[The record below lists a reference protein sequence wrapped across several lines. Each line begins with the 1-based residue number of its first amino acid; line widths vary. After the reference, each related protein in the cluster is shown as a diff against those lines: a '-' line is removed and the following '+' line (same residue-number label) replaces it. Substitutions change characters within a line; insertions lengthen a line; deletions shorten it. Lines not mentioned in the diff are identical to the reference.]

1 MIKPK
6 KPIAFVCAAALLLSP
21 TGALGAS
28 PSDFVDFPNDWSQGA
43 MTAAVENGLLGGVG
57 DGRIAP
63 RGEVTRAQMAAI
75 INRAFGAEKQ
85 ASLSSYSDVAAD
97 AWYAVDMAK
106 AVQMGTFS
114 GTGNGL
120 LEPDRAITREEAF
133 SVLARA
139 FALEAGDDSS
149 LASFSDGAQVSS
161 WAKGSVS
168 AMVAAG
174 YVNGSDGNRLNPQQS
189 ITRAEFAAVMSNLV
203 AQYIDADSTLNRSLE
218 IDGNVIVRGNVDLSG
233 YTING
238 DVIIADEAANVTLDG
253 VTVNGRLVV
262 RGASDSLTISG
273 STADGVIIT
282 NPNGASVLKTDNA
295 SDLGTVTALGDLTLS
310 SGQLDRLT
318 IAESATI
325 TVEKDASV
333 STITVSADDVTINGA
348 GKVDKVQANADNVH
362 VNVEDAEVTAGKG
375 TSGVTAG
382 DTSVAPGES
391 AAVSGASDNDNENTG
406 SNTGNGG
413 STGGNNNNP
422 GGSTDTPST
431 DNPGGGNDNPGTTPG
446 GDGSNPGGNTD
457 TPGGSEETP
466 AAAIINAETTK
477 LVDLGWSQYVT
488 VQFTKGHSLKNTTLT
503 IDGTD
508 VTKACTP
515 VTDDGS
521 IVKWEITDLNPAQLV
536 ATSAGE
542 SQTDTLSDNAS
553 PKKPEVVTDSA
564 PDYMIAHGAVSYFDY
579 YLSNYDE
586 NGQVRVEPKKTTFNI
601 SGETATDVPAFY
613 SADAELHEGD
623 GHYGVSGTVTIE
635 FAQES
640 DADKAWF
647 AAVPANKTGTV
658 QLVADNE
665 NQNVIAD
672 NLSYTKNDDGTITI
686 PLGQE
691 NFYSNGRYNVRIYSD
706 GHDPALVPI
715 HVVNAQAP
723 SLSLT
728 GSGSFKSG
736 ENIHFAIKDMTYG
749 ATAPIYA
756 VELTRPDNTTVSLE
770 KFTDWG
776 QIVDSLALYNDPNN
790 NTPYNGTYTITVHS
804 NGFKDMS
811 LSFTI
816 TGGTN
821 VPTAASRS
829 TRSLNVDAVSRAT
842 SGGGSSES
850 GGSGAV
856 SANLKFDADLLINA
870 QILVDMGLANDAAK
884 GIADRWQY
892 EMSGW
897 DQVYSKTDAEHAYDW
912 GDYITKVNQ
921 ARTRGEYLSFAEYT
935 ENAADWDLT
944 GAPYAVKSVLE
955 DNLLGEAQLSGT
967 WKGQQTPTV
976 TLVDESGKAIDA
988 VKEGSD
994 ARLKF
999 SDAAYLEKLDSLNI
1013 NSEPFDMDKTL
1024 YSVNGDTLIIK
1035 NEALDFGTNNL
1046 VIYADGYRAKY
1057 VNIRYDRNLETGL
1070 SLSGPGNFERGNQA
1084 KITVENSKDDYLNNL
1099 TAVTVYKPS
1108 GATERVFAWGVGSFD
1123 DEYYQ
1128 VSNNNVLT
1136 IVDNKGNIFNEDGEY
1151 TIALDAQYYNR
1162 LTTEQFTVTGKLE
1175 TAPAAVSASK
1185 DSADNYVV
1193 HFDDASAYAWK
1204 AKWTSVTVN
1213 ETAYDEAGIGA
1224 TTLNR
1229 NDYKWSTGTSGGYD
1243 LTLQSQS
1250 FTQAENTIV
1259 IKATGYADATFKVTK
1274 DGSLVGAPE
1283 EPDTPDT
1290 QPAPTAPTATVDDN
1304 GNVKLTFDAPDST
1317 WRSKVS
1323 AVKVND
1329 TAYTKFDDLTGN
1341 PGENQYEWQESKGQD
1356 IDTLYLDKT
1365 SFSNGDNIVV
1375 ISAEGY
1381 KDLTVKVTIEES
1393 EEPGGETS
1401 ILEVPNISNYGRTSN
1416 IIYFDQEG
1424 TNEAAESYLNALS
1437 ESGKVTVNG
1446 TEYRKSDYS
1455 SWLED
1460 NEYGIV
1466 NGDDKQIKLDDAA
1479 FDYMKDNTIVI
1490 EVEGYKTLTVTVHSN
1505 GSYTATTSKPGDS
1518 TSSSD
1523 SEQENGKEAPRPGD
1537 FEKDTMGLGSNK
1549 LHFYYDRDNE
1559 SLVKEYLQ
1567 SITDVTVNGSKYS
1580 IGEGGWGIA
1589 DNVFD
1594 NSSAAE
1600 TDKYLELSTNAFK
1613 NDGTDTIIIK
1623 ADGYKDLTITIDKD
1637 GNL

>member
-28 PSDFVDFPNDWSQGA
+28 SSDFVDFPNDWSQGA

-63 RGEVTRAQMAAI
+63 QGEVTRAQMAAI

-174 YVNGSDGNRLNPQQS
+174 YVNGSDGNRLNPQQT
-189 ITRAEFAAVMSNLV
+189 ITRAEFAAVMSKIV
-203 AQYIDADSTLNRSLE
+203 AQYIDAEDVQQSRSLS

-262 RGASDSLTISG
+262 RGASDSLTIND

-310 SGQLDRLT
+310 GGQLDRLT

-391 AAVSGASDNDNENTG
+391 AAVSGDSDNDNENTG

-422 GGSTDTPST
+422 GGSTDTPGT

-488 VQFTKGHSLKNTTLT
+488 IQFTKGHTLENTTLS

-553 PKKPEVVTDSA
+553 PKNPKVVTDSA
-564 PDYMIAHGAVSYFDY
+564 PDYMIAHGPVSYFDY

-691 NFYSNGRYNVRIYSD
+691 NFYSNGRYNVSIYSD

-776 QIVDSLALYNDPNN
+776 QIDDSLVLYNDNTN
-790 NTPYNGTYTITVHS
+790 NTLYNGTYTITVHS

-811 LSFTI
+811 LPFTI

-897 DQVYSKTDAEHAYDW
+897 DQVYSKTDAENAYDW

-921 ARTRGEYLSFAEYT
+921 ARTQGDYLSFAEYT
-935 ENAADWDLT
+935 ENADWDLT
-944 GAPYAVKSVLE
+944 GTPYAVKSVLE
-955 DNLLGEAQLSGT
+955 DNLLGEAQLYGT

-1013 NSEPFDMDKTL
+1013 NSEPFDMDKDL
-1024 YSVNGDTLIIK
+1024 YRISGDTLTIK

-1070 SLSGPGNFERGNQA
+1070 SLSGPGNFERGSQA
-1084 KITVENSKDDYLNNL
+1084 RIEVTGSSDDYLKNL

-1108 GATERVFAWGVGSFD
+1108 GATERVFASGVGSFE

-1128 VSNNNVLT
+1128 VSNGNVLI

-1162 LTTEQFTVTGKLE
+1162 LTTEQFTVTGKQE

-1185 DSADNYVV
+1185 DNDDNYVV

-1204 AKWTSVTVN
+1204 EKWTSVTVN
-1213 ETAYDEAGIGA
+1213 GTTYDETGIGA

-1274 DGSLVGAPE
+1274 DGCLVGATE
-1283 EPDTPDT
+1283 EPDTPNK
-1290 QPAPTAPTATVDDN
+1290 QPNLGEITSSVDKDN
-1304 GNVKLTFDAPDST
+1304 NVTLAFNNLDST
-1317 WRSKVS
+1317 WQGKITSI
-1323 AVKVND
+1323 KVNEQV
-1329 TAYTKFDDLTGN
+1329 YTEFTGSYPSK
-1341 PGENQYEWQESKGQD
+1341 PGNNEYDWQYGNQGQE
-1356 IDTLYLDKT
+1356 LYLDKT
-1365 SFSNGDNIVV
+1365 SFNTGYNTVV

-1381 KDLTVKVTIEES
+1381 EDLTVKVNITKPAEPPAPAEQEPPAVTES
-1393 EEPGGETS
+1393 GDDAQGAFELKFGKS
-1401 ILEVPNISNYGRTSN
+1401 
-1416 IIYFDQEG
+1416 
-1424 TNEAAESYLNALS
+1424 EAARSYLSKGSFSVVVNNTTYK
-1437 ESGKVTVNG
+1437 ESTLPL
-1446 TEYRKSDYS
+1446 
-1455 SWLED
+1455 WD
-1460 NEYGIV
+1460 NEFFVYVDGNSI
-1466 NGDDKQIKLDDAA
+1466 
-1479 FDYMKDNTIVI
+1479 
-1490 EVEGYKTLTVTVHSN
+1490 TL
-1505 GSYTATTSKPGDS
+1505 
-1518 TSSSD
+1518 SD
-1523 SEQENGKEAPRPGD
+1523 SAFTEDGN
-1537 FEKDTMGLGSNK
+1537 TT
-1549 LHFYYDRDNE
+1549 
-1559 SLVKEYLQ
+1559 
-1567 SITDVTVNGSKYS
+1567 IT
-1580 IGEGGWGIA
+1580 I
-1589 DNVFD
+1589 
-1594 NSSAAE
+1594 SAE
-1600 TDKYLELSTNAFK
+1600 
-1613 NDGTDTIIIK
+1613 
-1623 ADGYKDLTITIDKD
+1623 GYKDLTITIDKY
-1637 GNL
+1637 GNIVE

>member
-28 PSDFVDFPNDWSQGA
+28 PSDFVDFPNDWSTGA
-43 MTAAVENGLLGGVG
+43 MTAAVDNGLLGGVG

-63 RGEVTRAQMAAI
+63 QGEVTRAQMAAI

-174 YVNGSDGNRLNPQQS
+174 YVNGSDGNRLNPQQT
-189 ITRAEFAAVMSNLV
+189 ITRAEFAAVMSKIV

-238 DVIIADEAANVTLDG
+238 DVIIADEATNVTLDG

-262 RGASDSLTISG
+262 RGASDSLTIND

-295 SDLGTVTALGDLTLS
+295 SDLGTVTAFGDITLS
-310 SGQLDRLT
+310 GGQLDRLT

-333 STITVSADDVTINGA
+333 ETITVSADDVTINGA

-391 AAVSGASDNDNENTG
+391 ATVSGDSDNDNENTG
-406 SNTGNGG
+406 NGG
-413 STGGNNNNP
+413 SSGGNNN
-422 GGSTDTPST
+422 
-431 DNPGGGNDNPGTTPG
+431 NPGGGNDNPGTTPG
-446 GDGSNPGGNTD
+446 GGEGTGDNTN
-457 TPGGSEETP
+457 PGGSEETP

-488 VQFTKGHSLKNTTLT
+488 VQFTKGHTLDNTILT

-508 VTKACTP
+508 VTDACTP
-515 VTDDGS
+515 VTEDGS

-542 SQTDTLSDNAS
+542 SQTDTLSNNAS
-553 PKKPEVVTDSA
+553 PKKPEVVTDTA
-564 PDYMIAHGAVSYFDY
+564 PDYMIAHGPVSYFDY

-586 NGQVRVEPKKTTFNI
+586 NGQVRVDPAKTTFNI

-613 SADAELHEGD
+613 SADAELHESD

-635 FAQES
+635 FAQET

-647 AAVPANKTGTV
+647 AAVPANKSGTV

-672 NLSYTKNDDGTITI
+672 NLSYTKHNDGTITI

-728 GSGSFKSG
+728 GSGSLGSG
-736 ENIHFAIKDMTYG
+736 ENIHFAIKDMTCG

-776 QIVDSLALYNDPNN
+776 QIGDSLALYNDPNN

-816 TGGTN
+816 TGGTD

-856 SANLKFDADLLINA
+856 PANLKFDADLLINA

-912 GDYITKVNQ
+912 NDYFTKVNQ
-921 ARTRGEYLSFAEYT
+921 ARTRGEYLSFAEYV
-935 ENAADWDLT
+935 NKDADWDLT

-955 DNLLGEAQLSGT
+955 DNLLGETQLSGT

-988 VKEGSD
+988 VKEGSN

-999 SDAAYLEKLDSLNI
+999 SDAAYLKALDSLNI
-1013 NSEPFDMDKTL
+1013 NSEPFDMDDTL
-1024 YSVNGDTLIIK
+1024 YSVSGDTLTIK

-1070 SLSGPGNFERGNQA
+1070 SLSGPGNFESGNQA
-1084 KITVENSKDDYLNNL
+1084 KITVENSKGDYLKNL

-1108 GATERVFAWGVGSFD
+1108 GATERVFARGVGSFY

-1128 VSNNNVLT
+1128 VSNNVLI
-1136 IVDNKGNIFNEDGEY
+1136 IVDNNGNIFDENGTY

-1185 DSADNYVV
+1185 DSAGNYVV

-1213 ETAYDEAGIGA
+1213 ETAYDEAVIGGP
-1224 TTLNR
+1224 LNR
-1229 NDYKWSTGTSGGYD
+1229 KDYKWTTGVHGGYD
-1243 LTLQSQS
+1243 LTLQADAFDQE
-1250 FTQAENTIV
+1250 ENTIV
-1259 IKATGYADATFKVTK
+1259 IKATGYNDTTIKVTSE
-1274 DGSLVGAPE
+1274 GSLVGAPE
-1283 EPDTPDT
+1283 DPAEEAK
-1290 QPAPTAPTATVDDN
+1290 PAPAAPTATVDED
-1304 GNVKLTFDAPDST
+1304 GNVTLAFDSVDSS
-1317 WRSKVS
+1317 WKS
-1323 AVKVND
+1323 AISSVEVNGVGYSAFND
-1329 TAYTKFDDLTGN
+1329 HIGT
-1341 PGENQYEWQESKGQD
+1341 PGEKNYQWKIDAYGGQE
-1356 IDTLYLDKT
+1356 LYLDKT
-1365 SFSNGDNIVV
+1365 SFVTGENNTVV
-1375 ISAEGY
+1375 IKAEGY
-1381 KDLTVKVTIEES
+1381 KDLTVTVKIDGE
-1393 EEPGGETS
+1393 EEPGDT
-1401 ILEVPNISNYGRTSN
+1401 IKDVPEVTYQKYGYGTAYLYIDNGSMSSTDGANYVNAISR
-1416 IIYFDQEG
+1416 I
-1424 TNEAAESYLNALS
+1424 
-1437 ESGKVTVNG
+1437 TVDG
-1446 TEYRKSDYS
+1446 TEYSEAWGYS
-1455 SWLED
+1455 PSA
-1460 NEYGIV
+1460 NQYVTSSSTPYI
-1466 NGDDKQIKLDDAA
+1466 A
-1479 FDYMKDNTIVI
+1479 FTESTFSSEKDTVVV
-1490 EVEGYKTLTVTVHSN
+1490 VEADGYKTLTVTVHPDGTYTTSTSDPATEGEKQPVAGIDAPQPLSASKDSYNDVTIKFTDSNLTSEIEVFANKINAVAVNN
-1505 GSYTATTSKPGDS
+1505 GSSEISYSVEEGHGIFGL
-1518 TSSSD
+1518 SD
-1523 SEQENGKEAPRPGD
+1523 NSYKISLD
-1537 FEKDTMGLGSNK
+1537 GSNFSIK
-1549 LHFYYDRDNE
+1549 L
-1559 SLVKEYLQ
+1559 
-1567 SITDVTVNGSKYS
+1567 
-1580 IGEGGWGIA
+1580 A
-1589 DNVFD
+1589 DNGFNTSG
-1594 NSSAAE
+1594 NSIV
-1600 TDKYLELSTNAFK
+1600 TL
-1613 NDGTDTIIIK
+1613 K

-1637 GNL
+1637 GTLV

>member
-63 RGEVTRAQMAAI
+63 QGEVTRAQMAAI
-75 INRAFGAEKQ
+75 INRAFGAEKT
-85 ASLSSYSDVAAD
+85 ASLTGYTDVAAN
-97 AWYAVDMAK
+97 AWYATDMAK

-149 LASFSDGAQVSS
+149 LASFSDGAQVSN

-174 YVNGSDGNRLNPQQS
+174 YVNGSDGNRLNPQQT
-189 ITRAEFAAVMSNLV
+189 ITRAEFAAVMSKIV

-238 DVIIADEAANVTLDG
+238 DVIIADEATNVTLDG

-310 SGQLDRLT
+310 GGQLDRLT

-333 STITVSADDVTINGA
+333 ETITVSADDVTINGA

-382 DTSVAPGES
+382 GENVSAGES
-391 AAVSGASDNDNENTG
+391 TTVGDSAEDGDNDKNPG
-406 SNTGNGG
+406 STGG
-413 STGGNNNNP
+413 STGGSSNS
-422 GGSTDTPST
+422 GGNTGGNTGGPT
-431 DNPGGGNDNPGTTPG
+431 GGGETTDPTPG
-446 GDGSNPGGNTD
+446 GD
-457 TPGGSEETP
+457 EEESVKL
-466 AAAIINAETTK
+466 INAETTR
-477 LVDLGWSQYVT
+477 LIDLGWSQYVV
-488 VQFTKGHSLKNTTLT
+488 VQFADGHSLSDTTLT

-508 VTKACTP
+508 VTSAFTP

-521 IVKWEITDLNPAQLV
+521 IVKWEITHLSPAQLV
-536 ATSAGE
+536 ATSDGE
-542 SQTDTLSDNAS
+542 SQSDTLSDNAN
-553 PKKPEVVTDSA
+553 PTAPTVETNTA

-586 NGQVRVEPKKTTFNI
+586 NGQVRVDPTKTTFNI
-601 SGETATDVPAFY
+601 SGQEVTNVPAFY
-613 SADAELHEGD
+613 SADAELKASD
-623 GHYGVSGTVTIE
+623 GQYGVSGTVTIE

-736 ENIHFAIKDMTYG
+736 ENIHFAIEDMTYG

-776 QIVDSLALYNDPNN
+776 QIDDSLVLYNDNTN
-790 NTPYNGTYTITVHS
+790 NTLYNGTYTITVHS

-897 DQVYSKTDAEHAYDW
+897 DQVYSKTDAENAYDW

-921 ARTRGEYLSFAEYT
+921 ARTWGEYLSFAEYT
-935 ENAADWDLT
+935 ENADLDLT
-944 GAPYAVKSVLE
+944 GTPYAVKSVLE
-955 DNLLGEAQLSGT
+955 DNLLGEAQLYGT

-976 TLVDESGKAIDA
+976 TLVDENGEAIDA

-994 ARLKF
+994 ALLKF
-999 SDAAYLEKLDSLNI
+999 SDAAYFEKLDSLNI
-1013 NSEPFDMDKTL
+1013 NSEPFDMDEDL
-1024 YSVNGDTLIIK
+1024 YSVNGDTLTIK

-1046 VIYADGYRAKY
+1046 VIYANGYRVKY
-1057 VNIRYDRNLETGL
+1057 VNIRYDRNLETSL

-1084 KITVENSKDDYLNNL
+1084 KITVENSKGDYLDNL

-1108 GATERVFAWGVGSFD
+1108 GATERVFAQGVGNFY

-1128 VSNNNVLT
+1128 VSNDNVLT
-1136 IVDNKGNIFNEDGEY
+1136 IVDNKGNIFDEDGEY
-1151 TIALDAQYYNR
+1151 TISLDAQYYNR

-1185 DSADNYVV
+1185 DSDGNYVV
-1193 HFDDASAYAWK
+1193 HFDDSNAYAWK
-1204 AKWTSVTVN
+1204 DKWTSVTVN
-1213 ETAYDEAGIGA
+1213 ETAYDAAGIGGA
-1224 TTLNR
+1224 LNNR
-1229 NDYKWSTGTSGGYD
+1229 DYKWSVGTNGGYD
-1243 LTLQSQS
+1243 LTLQANAFDQE
-1250 FTQAENTIV
+1250 ENTIV
-1259 IKATGYADATFKVTK
+1259 IKATGYNDTTIKVTNE
-1274 DGSLVGAPE
+1274 GRLVGAPE

-1304 GNVKLTFDAPDST
+1304 GNVTLAFDNLDNT
-1317 WRSKVS
+1317 WQGKITSI
-1323 AVKVND
+1323 KVNEQV
-1329 TAYTKFDDLTGN
+1329 YQKFTGSYSSK
-1341 PGENQYEWQESKGQD
+1341 PGSNEYNWQYGSYGQE
-1356 IDTLYLDKT
+1356 LYLDKT
-1365 SFSNGDNIVV
+1365 SFNTGDNTVV

-1381 KDLTVKVTIEES
+1381 KDLTVNVNIEEP
-1393 EEPGGETS
+1393 EEPPTS
-1401 ILEVPNISNYGRTSN
+1401 EDQAAPKATFEKSYSYGYL
-1416 IIYFDQEG
+1416 YFDKENDYSAEG
-1424 TNEAAESYLNALS
+1424 KAYVEAITEIS
-1437 ESGKVTVNG
+1437 VNG
-1446 TEYRKSDYS
+1446 TEFSEPGYGSYPGTGEYYPSSSGYQKYVSFNESDIS
-1455 SWLED
+1455 TTD
-1460 NEYGIV
+1460 NT
-1466 NGDDKQIKLDDAA
+1466 
-1479 FDYMKDNTIVI
+1479 TIVI
-1490 EVEGYKTLTVTVHSN
+1490 KATGYKDLTIVINKDGQLVSQ
-1505 GSYTATTSKPGDS
+1505 GSGEVGG
-1518 TSSSD
+1518 SD
-1523 SEQENGKEAPRPGD
+1523 QETGKEAPSVSST
-1537 FEKDTMGLGSNK
+1537 EKDSDNNYVLYFENLNDDVWENKVSSGLAT
-1549 LHFYYDRDNE
+1549 L
-1559 SLVKEYLQ
+1559 
-1567 SITDVTVNGSKYS
+1567 TVNDTTYNKMSNPFWLDSNEYQWSSRGSYS
-1580 IGEGGWGIA
+1580 YPELTLDA
-1589 DNVFD
+1589 TSFT
-1594 NSSAAE
+1594 E
-1600 TDKYLELSTNAFK
+1600 TENEIVISV
-1613 NDGTDTIIIK
+1613 
-1623 ADGYKDLTITIDKD
+1623 DGYKDLTITIDKD
-1637 GNL
+1637 GNIVE

>member
-28 PSDFVDFPNDWSQGA
+28 PSDFVDFPNDWSTGA

-63 RGEVTRAQMAAI
+63 QGEVTRAQMAAI

-149 LASFSDGAQVSS
+149 LTSFSDGAQVSS

-174 YVNGSDGNRLNPQQS
+174 YVNGSEGNRLNPQQT
-189 ITRAEFAAVMSNLV
+189 ITRAEFAAVMSKIV

-238 DVIIADEAANVTLDG
+238 DVIIADEATNVTLDG

-262 RGASDSLTISG
+262 RGASDSLTINDS
-273 STADGVIIT
+273 SADGVIIT

-310 SGQLDRLT
+310 GGQLDRLT

-333 STITVSADDVTINGA
+333 ETITVSADDVTINGA

-391 AAVSGASDNDNENTG
+391 ATVSGDSDSDNDNENTG

-413 STGGNNNNP
+413 SSGGNNNNP
-422 GGSTDTPST
+422 GGSTDTPGT

-446 GDGSNPGGNTD
+446 GGESTGDNTN
-457 TPGGSEETP
+457 PGGSEETP

-488 VQFTKGHSLKNTTLT
+488 VQFTKGHTLDNTILT

-508 VTKACTP
+508 VTSAFTR

-521 IVKWEITDLNPAQLV
+521 IVKWEITDLNPAQLTV
-536 ATSAGE
+536 TSGADT
-542 SQTDTLSDNAS
+542 QTVTLSNNAS
-553 PKKPEVVTDSA
+553 PENPEVITDTA

-691 NFYSNGRYNVRIYSD
+691 NFYSNGRYNVSIYSD

-776 QIVDSLALYNDPNN
+776 QIDDSLVLYNDNTN
-790 NTPYNGTYTITVHS
+790 NTLYNGTYTITVHS

-811 LSFTI
+811 LPFTI

-897 DQVYSKTDAEHAYDW
+897 DQVYSKTDAENAYDW

-935 ENAADWDLT
+935 ENADLDLT
-944 GAPYAVKSVLE
+944 GTPYAVKSVLE
-955 DNLLGEAQLSGT
+955 DNLLGEAQLYGT

-976 TLVDESGKAIDA
+976 TLVDENGEAIDA

-994 ARLKF
+994 ALLKF
-999 SDAAYLEKLDSLNI
+999 SDAAYFEKLDSLNI
-1013 NSEPFDMDKTL
+1013 NSEPFDMDEDL
-1024 YSVNGDTLIIK
+1024 YSVNGDTLTIK

-1046 VIYADGYRAKY
+1046 VIYANGYRVKY
-1057 VNIRYDRNLETGL
+1057 VNIRYDRNLETSL

-1084 KITVENSKDDYLNNL
+1084 KITVENSKGDYLDNL

-1108 GATERVFAWGVGSFD
+1108 GATERVFAQGVGNFY

-1128 VSNNNVLT
+1128 VSNDNVLT
-1136 IVDNKGNIFNEDGEY
+1136 IVDNKGNIFDEDGEY
-1151 TIALDAQYYNR
+1151 TISLDAQYYNR

-1185 DSADNYVV
+1185 DSDGNYVV
-1193 HFDDASAYAWK
+1193 HFDDSNAYAWK
-1204 AKWTSVTVN
+1204 DKWISVTVN
-1213 ETAYDEAGIGA
+1213 ETAYDAAGIGGA
-1224 TTLNR
+1224 LNNR
-1229 NDYKWSTGTSGGYD
+1229 DYKWSVGTNGGYD
-1243 LTLQSQS
+1243 LTLQANAFDQE
-1250 FTQAENTIV
+1250 ENTIV
-1259 IKATGYADATFKVTK
+1259 IKATGYNDTTIKVTNE
-1274 DGSLVGAPE
+1274 GRLVGAPE

-1304 GNVKLTFDAPDST
+1304 GNVTLAFDNLDNT
-1317 WRSKVS
+1317 WQGKITSI
-1323 AVKVND
+1323 KVNEQV
-1329 TAYTKFDDLTGN
+1329 YQKFTGSYSSK
-1341 PGENQYEWQESKGQD
+1341 PGSNEYNWQYGSYGQE
-1356 IDTLYLDKT
+1356 LYLDKT
-1365 SFSNGDNIVV
+1365 SFNTGDNTVV

-1381 KDLTVKVTIEES
+1381 KDLTVNVNIEEPEKPPVS
-1393 EEPGGETS
+1393 EDLAAPKATFEKS
-1401 ILEVPNISNYGRTSN
+1401 YGYGYL
-1416 IIYFDQEG
+1416 YFDKENNNSQAGKAYVDAITEISVNDVEFSEPAYG
-1424 TNEAAESYLNALS
+1424 YKPDPGEYYPSSSSYEKYVSFNEKDIS
-1437 ESGKVTVNG
+1437 T
-1446 TEYRKSDYS
+1446 T
-1455 SWLED
+1455 
-1460 NEYGIV
+1460 
-1466 NGDDKQIKLDDAA
+1466 GDT
-1479 FDYMKDNTIVI
+1479 TIVI
-1490 EVEGYKTLTVTVHSN
+1490 K
-1505 GSYTATTSKPGDS
+1505 AT
-1518 TSSSD
+1518 
-1523 SEQENGKEAPRPGD
+1523 
-1537 FEKDTMGLGSNK
+1537 
-1549 LHFYYDRDNE
+1549 
-1559 SLVKEYLQ
+1559 
-1567 SITDVTVNGSKYS
+1567 
-1580 IGEGGWGIA
+1580 
-1589 DNVFD
+1589 
-1594 NSSAAE
+1594 
-1600 TDKYLELSTNAFK
+1600 
-1613 NDGTDTIIIK
+1613 
-1623 ADGYKDLTITIDKD
+1623 GYKDLTIVINKDGQLVSQGSGEVGDSDQETGKEAPSISSTVKDYYDDYVLYFENLNDDAWASSVSSGRATITVNGTTYNIMSSYPLSSNEYRWSRSGSYGYPELTLDATSFTETENKIEISVEGYKDLIITIDQNGTLIK
-1637 GNL
+1637 

>member
-1 MIKPK
+1 
-6 KPIAFVCAAALLLSP
+6 
-21 TGALGAS
+21 
-28 PSDFVDFPNDWSQGA
+28 

-63 RGEVTRAQMAAI
+63 QGEVTRAQMAAI

-139 FALEAGDDSS
+139 FALSAGDGAALND
-149 LASFSDGAQVSS
+149 FTDGAQVSA
-161 WAKGSVS
+161 WARGSVS
-168 AMVAAG
+168 AMVAGG

-238 DVIIADEAANVTLDG
+238 DIIIADEATNVTLDG

-262 RGASDSLTISG
+262 RGASDSLTISD

-310 SGQLDRLT
+310 GGQLDRLT

-391 AAVSGASDNDNENTG
+391 ATVSGDSDNDNENTG
-406 SNTGNGG
+406 SNGGNGG
-413 STGGNNNNP
+413 SSGGNNNNP
-422 GGSTDTPST
+422 GGSTDTPGT

-446 GDGSNPGGNTD
+446 GGESTGDNTN
-457 TPGGSEETP
+457 PGGSEETP

-488 VQFTKGHSLKNTTLT
+488 VQFTKGHTLENTTLT

-508 VTKACTP
+508 VTKAFTP

-542 SQTDTLSDNAS
+542 SQTDTLSGNAS
-553 PKKPEVVTDSA
+553 PKKPEVVTDTA
-564 PDYMIAHGAVSYFDY
+564 PDYMIAHGPVSYFDY

-586 NGQVRVEPKKTTFNI
+586 NGQVRVDPAKTTFNI

-613 SADAELHEGD
+613 SADAELHESD

-635 FAQES
+635 FAQET

-647 AAVPANKTGTV
+647 AAVPANKSGTV

-672 NLSYTKNDDGTITI
+672 NLSYTKHNDGTITI

-691 NFYSNGRYNVRIYSD
+691 NFYSNGRYNVHIYSD
-706 GHDPALVPI
+706 GHDDALVPI
-715 HVVNAQAP
+715 HVVNETAP

-728 GSGSFKSG
+728 GSGSFASG
-736 ENIHFAIKDMTYG
+736 ENIHFSIENMTYG

-756 VELTRPDNTTVSLE
+756 VELTRPDGTTVSLE
-770 KFTDWG
+770 KFTDWA
-776 QIVDSLALYNDPNN
+776 QIGDSLVLYNDNTN
-790 NTPYNGTYTITVHS
+790 NTLYTGSYTITVHS

-816 TGGTN
+816 TGGTD

-856 SANLKFDADLLINA
+856 TANLKFDADLLINA
-870 QILVDMGLANDAAK
+870 QILVDMGMANDAAK
-884 GIADRWQY
+884 GIADRWKY
-892 EMSGW
+892 EMAGW

-912 GDYITKVNQ
+912 SDYITKVNQ
-921 ARTRGEYLSFAEYT
+921 ARTRGEYLSFAEYV
-935 ENAADWDLT
+935 NKKPDWDLT

-955 DNLLGEAQLSGT
+955 DNLLGETQLSGT

-988 VKEGSD
+988 VKEGSA

-999 SDAAYLEKLDSLNI
+999 SDAAYLKALNSLNI
-1013 NSEPFDMDKTL
+1013 NSEPFDMEDTL
-1024 YSVNGDTLIIK
+1024 YSVSGDTLIIK

-1070 SLSGPGNFERGNQA
+1070 SLSGPGNFESGNQA
-1084 KITVENSKDDYLNNL
+1084 KITVENSKGDYLKNL

-1108 GATERVFAWGVGSFD
+1108 GATERVFAQGVGNFY

-1128 VSNNNVLT
+1128 VSNDNVLT
-1136 IVDNKGNIFNEDGEY
+1136 IVDNKGNIFDEDGEY
-1151 TIALDAQYYNR
+1151 TISLDAQYYNR

-1185 DSADNYVV
+1185 DSDGNYVV
-1193 HFDDASAYAWK
+1193 HFDDSNAYAWK
-1204 AKWTSVTVN
+1204 DKWTSVTVN
-1213 ETAYDEAGIGA
+1213 ETAYDAAGIGGA
-1224 TTLNR
+1224 LNNR
-1229 NDYKWSTGTSGGYD
+1229 DYKWSVGTNGGYD
-1243 LTLQSQS
+1243 LTLQANAFDQE
-1250 FTQAENTIV
+1250 ENTIV
-1259 IKATGYADATFKVTK
+1259 IKATGYNDTTIKVTSE
-1274 DGSLVGAPE
+1274 GSLVGAPE
-1283 EPDTPDT
+1283 DPAEEAK
-1290 QPAPTAPTATVDDN
+1290 PAPAAPTATVDEA
-1304 GNVKLTFDAPDST
+1304 GNVTLAFADTVE
-1317 WRSKVS
+1317 WEYRN
-1323 AVKVND
+1323 AVTEVTVND
-1329 TAYTKFDDLTGN
+1329 TAYSKFDDITGN
-1341 PGENQYEWQESKGQD
+1341 PGEKQYEWQESRSQG
-1356 IDTLYLDKT
+1356 IDALYLDKK
-1365 SFSNGDNIVV
+1365 SFVTGGNTVV
-1375 ISAEGY
+1375 IKAEGY
-1381 KDLTVKVTIEES
+1381 KDLTVTVKIDGK
-1393 EEPGGETS
+1393 EEPGDT
-1401 ILEVPNISNYGRTSN
+1401 IKDVPEVTYKNYGR
-1416 IIYFDQEG
+1416 G
-1424 TNEAAESYLNALS
+1424 TAYLYIDNGSMSSTDGKNYINAISSITVDETEFSEALGFNPSA
-1437 ESGKVTVNG
+1437 
-1446 TEYRKSDYS
+1446 
-1455 SWLED
+1455 
-1460 NEYGIV
+1460 NEYATSSSTPYI
-1466 NGDDKQIKLDDAA
+1466 A
-1479 FDYMKDNTIVI
+1479 FTGSTFSSEKDTVVV
-1490 EVEGYKTLTVTVHSN
+1490 VEAKGYKTLTVTVHFD
-1505 GSYTATTSKPGDS
+1505 GSITTSTNDPGASDEEQPS
-1518 TSSSD
+1518 AGKDAPAVKSS
-1523 SEQENGKEAPRPGD
+1523 
-1537 FEKDTMGLGSNK
+1537 EKVYYSGNYI
-1549 LHFYYDRDNE
+1549 LHFENNVDSNWE
-1559 SLVKEYLQ
+1559 TAIKSGKA
-1567 SITDVTVNGSKYS
+1567 TVVVNDTTY
-1580 IGEGGWGIA
+1580 
-1589 DNVFD
+1589 
-1594 NSSAAE
+1594 
-1600 TDKYLELSTNAFK
+1600 AFK
-1613 NDGTDTIIIK
+1613 SSTLLVDDNNYAWTNYGDPQLTLDPTAFTKEKNTITIS
-1623 ADGYKDLTITIDKD
+1623 AEGYKDLTITIDKN
-1637 GNL
+1637 GSIVK

>member
-63 RGEVTRAQMAAI
+63 QGEVTRAQMAAI

-139 FALEAGDDSS
+139 FALEAGDGSS

-174 YVNGSDGNRLNPQQS
+174 YVNGSDGNRLNPQQT
-189 ITRAEFAAVMSNLV
+189 ITRAEFAAVMSKIV

-238 DVIIADEAANVTLDG
+238 DVIIADEATNVTLDG

-262 RGASDSLTISG
+262 RGASDSLTINDS
-273 STADGVIIT
+273 SADGVIIT

-310 SGQLDRLT
+310 GGQLDRLT

-333 STITVSADDVTINGA
+333 ETITVSADDVTINGA
-348 GKVDKVQANADNVH
+348 GKVEKVQANADNVH

-391 AAVSGASDNDNENTG
+391 ATVSGDSDNDSENTG

-413 STGGNNNNP
+413 SSGGNNNNP
-422 GGSTDTPST
+422 GGSTDTPGT
-431 DNPGGGNDNPGTTPG
+431 DNPGGSNDNPGTTPG
-446 GDGSNPGGNTD
+446 GGESTGDNTN
-457 TPGGSEETP
+457 PGGSEETP
-466 AAAIINAETTK
+466 AAAIINTETTK

-488 VQFTKGHSLKNTTLT
+488 VQFADGHSLSNTTLT

-508 VTKACTP
+508 VTSAFTP
-515 VTDDGS
+515 VTDDRS

-542 SQTDTLSDNAS
+542 SQTDTLSNNAS
-553 PKKPEVVTDSA
+553 PKKPEVVTDTA
-564 PDYMIAHGAVSYFDY
+564 PDYMIAHGPVSYFDY

-586 NGQVRVEPKKTTFNI
+586 NGQVRVDPAKTTFNI

-613 SADAELHEGD
+613 SADAELHESD

-635 FAQES
+635 FAQET

-647 AAVPANKTGTV
+647 AAVPANKSGTV

-672 NLSYTKNDDGTITI
+672 NLSYTKHNDGTITI

-728 GSGSFKSG
+728 GSGSLGSG
-736 ENIHFAIKDMTYG
+736 ENIHFAIKDMTYD
-749 ATAPIYA
+749 APAPIYA
-756 VELTRPDNTTVSLE
+756 VELARPDGTTVSLE

-776 QIVDSLALYNDPNN
+776 QIGDSLALYNDPNN

-816 TGGTN
+816 TGGTD

-856 SANLKFDADLLINA
+856 PANLKFDADLLINA
-870 QILVDMGLANDAAK
+870 KLLVDMGLANDAAK

-912 GDYITKVNQ
+912 NDYFTKVNQ
-921 ARTRGEYLSFAEYT
+921 ARTRGEYLSFAEYV
-935 ENAADWDLT
+935 NKDVDWDLT

-955 DNLLGEAQLSGT
+955 DNLLGETQLYGT

-976 TLVDESGKAIDA
+976 TLVDENGDAIDA

-994 ARLKF
+994 AYLKF
-999 SDAAYLEKLDSLNI
+999 SDAAYLKALDSLNI
-1013 NSEPFDMDKTL
+1013 NSEPFDMDVTL
-1024 YSVNGDTLIIK
+1024 YSVSGDTLTIEK
-1035 NEALDFGTNNL
+1035 EALDFGTNNL

-1070 SLSGPGNFERGNQA
+1070 SLSGPGNFESGNQA
-1084 KITVENSKDDYLNNL
+1084 KITVENSKGDYLKNL

-1108 GATERVFAWGVGSFD
+1108 GTTERVFARGVGSFY

-1128 VSNNNVLT
+1128 VSDNVLI
-1136 IVDNKGNIFNEDGEY
+1136 IVDNNGNIFDENGTY

-1162 LTTEQFTVTGKLE
+1162 LTTEKFTVTGKLK

-1185 DSADNYVV
+1185 DSAGNYVV

-1213 ETAYDEAGIGA
+1213 ETAYDEGP
-1224 TTLNR
+1224 LNR
-1229 NDYKWSTGTSGGYD
+1229 KDYKWTTGTHGGYD

-1250 FTQAENTIV
+1250 FTKDENTIV
-1259 IKATGYADATFKVTK
+1259 IKATGYADTTIKVTSE
-1274 DGSLVGAPE
+1274 GSLVGAPE
-1283 EPDTPDT
+1283 DPAEEAK
-1290 QPAPTAPTATVDDN
+1290 PAPAAPTATVDES
-1304 GNVKLTFDAPDST
+1304 GNVKLKFGTIDKTLSD
-1317 WRSKVS
+1317 WRS
-1323 AVKVND
+1323 AVDSSGSITVGGQ
-1329 TAYTKFDDLTGN
+1329 TYSKFDSDTGN
-1341 PGENQYEWQESKGQD
+1341 PGKNQYEWQDSEGQG

-1365 SFSNGDNIVV
+1365 SFEPGANTVV

-1381 KDLTVKVTIEES
+1381 KDLTVNVNIEEPEKPPVS
-1393 EEPGGETS
+1393 EDLAAPKATFEKS
-1401 ILEVPNISNYGRTSN
+1401 YGYGYL
-1416 IIYFDQEG
+1416 YFDKENNNSQAGKAYVDAITEISVNDVEFSEPDYGYNPDPGEYYPSSSSYEKYVSFNEKDISTTGDTTIVIKATGYKDLTIVINKDGQLVSQGSGEVGDSDQETG
-1424 TNEAAESYLNALS
+1424 KEAPSISSTAKDYHNDYVLYFENLNDDAWAS
-1437 ESGKVTVNG
+1437 SVSSGRATITVNG
-1446 TEYRKSDYS
+1446 TTYNITS
-1455 SWLED
+1455 SYPLSS
-1460 NEYGIV
+1460 NEYQWSSMGSFSYPELT
-1466 NGDDKQIKLDDAA
+1466 LDATS
-1479 FDYMKDNTIVI
+1479 FTETENKIVI
-1490 EVEGYKTLTVTVHSN
+1490 SV
-1505 GSYTATTSKPGDS
+1505 
-1518 TSSSD
+1518 
-1523 SEQENGKEAPRPGD
+1523 
-1537 FEKDTMGLGSNK
+1537 
-1549 LHFYYDRDNE
+1549 
-1559 SLVKEYLQ
+1559 
-1567 SITDVTVNGSKYS
+1567 
-1580 IGEGGWGIA
+1580 
-1589 DNVFD
+1589 
-1594 NSSAAE
+1594 
-1600 TDKYLELSTNAFK
+1600 
-1613 NDGTDTIIIK
+1613 
-1623 ADGYKDLTITIDKD
+1623 DGYKDLTITIGKD
-1637 GNL
+1637 GNLV

>member
-28 PSDFVDFPNDWSQGA
+28 PSDFVDFPNDWSTGA

-63 RGEVTRAQMAAI
+63 QGEVTRAQMAAI

-114 GTGNGL
+114 GTGNGM

-174 YVNGSDGNRLNPQQS
+174 YVNGSDGNRLNPQQT
-189 ITRAEFAAVMSNLV
+189 ITRAEFAAVMSKIV

-238 DVIIADEAANVTLDG
+238 DVIIADEATNVTLDG

-310 SGQLDRLT
+310 GGQLDRLT

-333 STITVSADDVTINGA
+333 ETITVSADDVTINGA

-391 AAVSGASDNDNENTG
+391 ATVSGDSDSDNDNENTG

-413 STGGNNNNP
+413 SSGGNNN
-422 GGSTDTPST
+422 
-431 DNPGGGNDNPGTTPG
+431 NPGGGNDNPGTTPG
-446 GDGSNPGGNTD
+446 GGNDNPGTNPGGGESTGDNTN
-457 TPGGSEETP
+457 PGGSEETP
-466 AAAIINAETTK
+466 AAAIINAETTR

-488 VQFTKGHSLKNTTLT
+488 VQFTEGHTLDNTTLT

-508 VTKACTP
+508 VTEAFTP

-542 SQTDTLSDNAS
+542 SQTDTLSGNPS
-553 PKKPEVVTDSA
+553 PKNPEVVTDTA
-564 PDYMIAHGAVSYFDY
+564 PDYMIAHGPVSYFDY

-586 NGQVRVEPKKTTFNI
+586 NGQVRVDPAKTTFNI

-613 SADAELHEGD
+613 SADAELHESD
-623 GHYGVSGTVTIE
+623 GPYSVSGTVTIE
-635 FAQES
+635 FAQET

-647 AAVPANKTGTV
+647 AAVPANKSGTV

-665 NQNVIAD
+665 NQDVIAD
-672 NLSYTKNDDGTITI
+672 NLSYTKHNDGTITI

-691 NFYSNGRYNVRIYSD
+691 NFYSNGRYYVSVQSSD
-706 GHDPALVPI
+706 HDTALVPI

-728 GSGSFKSG
+728 GSGSFASG
-736 ENIHFAIKDMTYG
+736 ENIHFSIENMTYG

-756 VELTRPDNTTVSLE
+756 VELTRPDNNTVLLE
-770 KFTDWG
+770 KFTDWA
-776 QIVDSLALYNDPNN
+776 QIGDSLVLYNDNTN
-790 NTPYNGTYTITVHS
+790 NTLYTGSYTITVHS
-804 NGFKDMS
+804 NGFKDMAMT
-811 LSFTI
+811 FNV
-816 TGGTN
+816 TGGTD
-821 VPTAASRS
+821 VQTAASRS

-856 SANLKFDADLLINA
+856 TANLKFDADLLINA

-884 GIADRWQY
+884 GIADRWKY
-892 EMSGW
+892 EMAGW
-897 DQVYSKTDAEHAYDW
+897 DQVYSKTDAENAYDW
-912 GDYITKVNQ
+912 SDYITKVNQ
-921 ARTRGEYLSFAEYT
+921 ARTRGEYLSFAEYV
-935 ENAADWDLT
+935 NKKPDWDLT

-955 DNLLGEAQLSGT
+955 DNLLGETQLSGT

-988 VKEGSD
+988 VKEGSA

-999 SDAAYLEKLDSLNI
+999 SDAAYLKALNSLNI
-1013 NSEPFDMDKTL
+1013 NSEPFDMDDTL
-1024 YSVNGDTLIIK
+1024 YSVSGDTLTIK

-1046 VIYADGYRAKY
+1046 VIYANGYRAKY

-1070 SLSGPGNFERGNQA
+1070 SLSGPGDFESGERARIVVNG
-1084 KITVENSKDDYLNNL
+1084 SSGDFLDNL

-1108 GATERVFAWGVGSFD
+1108 GATERVFARGVSGFY

-1128 VSNNNVLT
+1128 VSDNVLI
-1136 IVDNKGNIFNEDGEY
+1136 IVDDKGNIFEEDGEY

-1162 LTTEQFTVTGKLE
+1162 LTTEKFTVTGKLE
-1175 TAPAAVSASK
+1175 TAPAAVRAIK
-1185 DSADNYVV
+1185 DSGGNYVV
-1193 HFDDASAYAWK
+1193 HFDDASANSWK
-1204 AKWTSVTVN
+1204 DKWTSVTVN
-1213 ETAYDEAGIGA
+1213 ETAYDAAGIGG
-1224 TTLNR
+1224 TLNR
-1229 NDYKWSTGTSGGYD
+1229 NDYKWTAGVYDGYD
-1243 LTLQSQS
+1243 LTLQADAFNQE
-1250 FTQAENTIV
+1250 ENTIV
-1259 IKATGYADATFKVTK
+1259 IKATGYNDTTIKVTRE
-1274 DGSLVGAPE
+1274 GSLVGAPE
-1283 EPDTPDT
+1283 EPGDEAK
-1290 QPAPTAPTATVDDN
+1290 PAPAAPTATVDES
-1304 GNVKLTFDAPDST
+1304 GNVKLKFGTIDKTLSD
-1317 WRSKVS
+1317 WRS
-1323 AVKVND
+1323 AVDSSGSITVGRQ
-1329 TAYTKFDDLTGN
+1329 TYSKFDSDTGN
-1341 PGENQYEWQESKGQD
+1341 PGKNQYEWQDSEGQG
-1356 IDTLYLDKT
+1356 IDTLYLDNT
-1365 SFSNGDNIVV
+1365 SFNTGDNTVV

-1381 KDLTVKVTIEES
+1381 KDLTITVNIEEPEKPPVS
-1393 EEPGGETS
+1393 EDLAAPKATFVKS
-1401 ILEVPNISNYGRTSN
+1401 YGYGYL
-1416 IIYFDQEG
+1416 YFDKENNNSQ
-1424 TNEAAESYLNALS
+1424 
-1437 ESGKVTVNG
+1437 SGKAYVDAITEISVNDVEFSEPDYGYYPGTGEYYPSSSSYEKYVSFNEKDISTTGDTTIVIKATGYKDLTIVINKDGQLVSQGSGEVGDSDQETGKEAPSISSTVKGYHNDYVLYFENLNDDAWASSVSSGRATITVNG
-1446 TEYRKSDYS
+1446 TTYNIMSSYSLSSNEYRWSRS
-1455 SWLED
+1455 
-1460 NEYGIV
+1460 
-1466 NGDDKQIKLDDAA
+1466 
-1479 FDYMKDNTIVI
+1479 
-1490 EVEGYKTLTVTVHSN
+1490 
-1505 GSYTATTSKPGDS
+1505 GSYGYPELTLDATSFTE
-1518 TSSSD
+1518 T
-1523 SEQENGKEAPRPGD
+1523 ENKIEI
-1537 FEKDTMGLGSNK
+1537 S
-1549 LHFYYDRDNE
+1549 
-1559 SLVKEYLQ
+1559 V
-1567 SITDVTVNGSKYS
+1567 
-1580 IGEGGWGIA
+1580 
-1589 DNVFD
+1589 
-1594 NSSAAE
+1594 
-1600 TDKYLELSTNAFK
+1600 
-1613 NDGTDTIIIK
+1613 
-1623 ADGYKDLTITIDKD
+1623 DGYKDLTITIGKN
-1637 GNL
+1637 GSIV